1 MSKTSNPDFNLRH
14 FVRAMMLMEDRE
26 LALRCGSATPR
37 VRRPALF
44 STPRAAVTPEM
55 REAVITVLA
64 NATSTD
70 NERSTDQ

>member
-26 LALRCGSATPR
+26 LALRCGSDTPR

-55 REAVITVLA
+55 REAVIAVLA

-70 NERSTDQ
+70 RKERQQ

>member
-1 MSKTSNPDFNLRH
+1 MSKTDNSDFDLRQ

-37 VRRPALF
+37 VRRPALV

-55 REAVITVLA
+55 REAVIAVLA
-64 NATSTD
+64 NATITIFVTS
-70 NERSTDQ
+70 RKW